1 MIKKIILFIA
11 AFFVSYKAL
20 AANMT
25 DLGTLGGTNSSANGV
40 SADGSV
46 IVGNSDNLLG
56 EYRAFKYA
64 GSTMTDL
71 GTLGGTNSYAYGA
84 SADGSVIV
92 GDSSNLLGEYR
103 AFKYAGSTMTDLGT
117 LGGTTSS
124 AFAVSAD
131 GSVIVGSSRTN
142 TNALHA
148 FKYIGSTMTSL
159 GTLGG
164 TYSAAF
170 AVSADGSVIVG
181 NSDNLLGQIHAFK
194 YAGSTMTDL
203 GTLGGTYSSANAVS
217 ADGSVI
223 VGASST
229 AGDAAIHAFKY
240 VGSTMTDLGTLKSD
254 GSGNSSAKAVSA
266 DGSVIVGE
274 SDTDGGEIHAF
285 IYRNSLVDIS
295 NTIAAL
301 GKNAAQLNSILNL
314 NSNLLYTTLDQDADL
329 FGKNNISISIG
340 SRASFVGGNASYLP
354 SGAKNDSRQLGA
366 FVKAA
371 YRFNENFHAGIMLDQ
386 AVTTYLPNNFKSENS
401 LPMMSIFANL
411 HEHEDGRGAYLKAS
425 LAYSSTDLNITRDVM
440 QNTEAGAGSSRL
452 TSQGALAEVGYGFNL
467 KEKLI
472 LQPFAG
478 IRYTQVMRNSFTETS
493 GADFPITFQ
502 AAQRKATT
510 SFFGAKIKANL
521 TDNAT
526 LKIGAGIE
534 HDLASTL
541 DGYKGNISYLGAFDL
556 TPTNVRKT
564 RSFATAGLDYKL
576 SGNQKLSLD
585 LYYNQQALYS
595 AKALTAYAQ
604 YVFGF

>member
-1 MIKKIILFIA
+1 MISNFLKFISLALIITVSRVAIA
-11 AFFVSYKAL
+11 G
-20 AANMT
+20 NMT
-25 DLGTLGGTNSSANGV
+25 DLGTLGGTYSSANAI

-46 IVGNSDNLLG
+46 IVGYGYITGDTAF
-56 EYRAFKYA
+56 RAFKYI
-64 GSTMTDL
+64 GSTMSDL
-71 GTLGGTNSYAYGA
+71 GTLGGTDSSANAISANGSVIVGNSSITGDTAIHAFKYVGSTMSDLGTLGGTGSSANAISADGLVIVGLSSTAGGTTHAFKYVGSTMSDLGTLGGTYSSA
-84 SADGSVIV
+84 KAISADGSVIV
-92 GDSSNLLGEYR
+92 GDSSITGDT
-103 AFKYAGSTMTDLGT
+103 AF
-117 LGGTTSS
+117 
-124 AFAVSAD
+124 
-131 GSVIVGSSRTN
+131 
-142 TNALHA
+142 
-148 FKYIGSTMTSL
+148 
-159 GTLGG
+159 
-164 TYSAAF
+164 
-170 AVSADGSVIVG
+170 
-181 NSDNLLGQIHAFK
+181 HAFK

-203 GTLGGTYSSANAVS
+203 GTLGGR
-217 ADGSVI
+217 
-223 VGASST
+223 
-229 AGDAAIHAFKY
+229 
-240 VGSTMTDLGTLKSD
+240 
-254 GSGNSSAKAVSA
+254 NSYAYGISA

-274 SDTDGGEIHAF
+274 SGTAGGETHAF
-285 IYRNSLVDIS
+285 IYRNSLVDIN
-295 NTIAAL
+295 NTVAVL